1 MIKKSRIG
9 LKIKQDLQQADPQ
22 SDNISIKCMHR
33 LHKRCCSLVMKSKN
47 PTKAKVAIAR
57 EFVGFIWAM
66 MQTEPALSESTY
78 RVVELGGSDQSN

>member
-1 MIKKSRIG
+1 
-9 LKIKQDLQQADPQ
+9 
-22 SDNISIKCMHR
+22 
-33 LHKRCCSLVMKSKN
+33 MKSKN